1 MPHSVFLFISYA
13 LNWFTL
19 FGDCMAKQLPSS
31 EGVISLDTDKRE
43 IIAASYGY
51 DSDGRYTVNKAY
63 SVEGKFLR
71 IVGDKERE

>member
-1 MPHSVFLFISYA
+1 
-13 LNWFTL
+13 
-19 FGDCMAKQLPSS
+19 MAKQLPSS

-51 DSDGRYTVNKAY
+51 DSDGRYTVNIAY